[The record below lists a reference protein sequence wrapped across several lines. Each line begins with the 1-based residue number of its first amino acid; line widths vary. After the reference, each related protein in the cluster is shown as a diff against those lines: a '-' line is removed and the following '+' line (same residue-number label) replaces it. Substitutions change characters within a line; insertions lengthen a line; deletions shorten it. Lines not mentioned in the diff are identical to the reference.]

1 MGVRSLGRQREGSE
15 NGGRDWAVLP
25 GGIRGLRLPCSALVQ
40 PVRGGTLLELVD
52 LATGNTSVHKSP
64 EPLLGFFFTETPGAD
79 AVLVGRACLELCE
92 YAARRRGLR

>member
-1 MGVRSLGRQREGSE
+1 MCHHSGAARSSLT
-15 NGGRDWAVLP
+15 LP
-25 GGIRGLRLPCSALVQ
+25 HLSVHTCSHFIHTF
-40 PVRGGTLLELVD
+40 PSRGGTLLELVD